1 MTLLVPRPYQVMI
14 RDHVLDTPRCA
25 IFAGMGSGKSSS
37 TLLAL
42 DALSLSEGHPVLI
55 LAPLRVATS
64 TWPEEV
70 MKWDQFRGLSVV
82 PIVGDERQRKA
93 ALAIDAPIYTTN
105 YEQLPWLVAYW
116 GDRWPYRTVISDEL
130 TRLKSMRTRQG
141 GKRPAALAQV
151 AHTKI
156 KRFVGLTGTPASNGL
171 ADLWGQ
177 MWFVDRGQRLG
188 KSYSAYM
195 QRWFVKGYDGFSYRA
210 LPHAQA
216 EIQDLLKDVCLTIDA
231 KDWFDLKEPI
241 LNNVY
246 VNLPIKARQ
255 HYKEM
260 EKAMF
265 TDFGQHQKE
274 AFGAA
279 ARTMACLQ
287 IASGTVRVEEGEAW
301 HEVHDVK
308 VQALES
314 IVEEANGAPVLCAYH
329 FRADLDRLLKAF
341 PKGRHLDK
349 NPQTIKDW
357 NKGKIPILFAHPA
370 SAGHGLNLQDGG
382 NILVYFTSN
391 WNLEEHMQ
399 ILERVGPTRQLQ
411 AGHDRPVF
419 VHRIIARDTIDELVL
434 ERLETKKEVQTIL
447 LDAMKSKGLQ
457 L

>member
-1 MTLLVPRPYQVMI
+1 MTLQLRGYQNLIVDYVCDNKRCNLFVPMGLGKTVS
-14 RDHVLDTPRCA
+14 VLTA
-25 IFAGMGSGKSSS
+25 ITHLM
-37 TLLAL
+37 
-42 DALSLSEGHPVLI
+42 LSEDILPVLV
-55 LAPLRVATS
+55 LGPLRVVNS

-70 MKWDQFRGLSVV
+70 LKWPHLRELRVSVV
-82 PIVGDERQRKA
+82 TGTERDRKA
-93 ALAIDAPIYTTN
+93 ALAAPADIYCMN
-105 YEQLPWLVAYW
+105 YDNLSWLEEYLGDNFPFRMVVA
-116 GDRWPYRTVISDEL
+116 DECSK
-130 TRLKSMRTRQG
+130 TKGFRTRQG
-141 GKRPAALAQV
+141 TKRARSLARY
-151 AHTKI
+151 AHTRV
-156 KRFVGLTGTPASNGL
+156 KRYVGLTGTPAANGL
-171 ADLWGQ
+171 ADLWAIS
-177 MWFVDRGQRLG
+177 WFIDRGQRLG
-188 KSYSAYM
+188 KSYSAFT
-195 QRWFVKGYDGFSYRA
+195 QRWFKTGYDGFSM
-210 LPHAQA
+210 LPLPTAQA
-216 EIQDLLKDVCLTIDA
+216 EIQELLSDICLSLRTG
-231 KDWFDLKEPI
+231 DWFDLKEPI

-308 VQALES
+308 IQALES

-419 VHRIIARDTIDELVL
+419 VHRIITRDTIDELVL
-434 ERLETKKEVQTIL
+434 ERLETKREVQTIL